1 MQVYGS
7 SKLALFAR
15 YKFALAFENSLA
27 EDYVTEKFYHPLLA
41 GHICI
46 ILCLMPYVCLLLV
59 PYVLCLPATYALCLI
74 SAFYHPLLAGHICIA
89 YIISICVY
97 VYYVCIYIYV

>member
-1 MQVYGS
+1 MRPYAKQVYGS
-7 SKLALFAR
+7 SKLALFSG

-46 ILCLMPYVCLLLV
+46 I
-59 PYVLCLPATYALCLI
+59 
-74 SAFYHPLLAGHICIA
+74 H
-89 YIISICVY
+89 IISMYVY
-97 VYYVCIYIYV
+97 VYYVCICTYIYMYR